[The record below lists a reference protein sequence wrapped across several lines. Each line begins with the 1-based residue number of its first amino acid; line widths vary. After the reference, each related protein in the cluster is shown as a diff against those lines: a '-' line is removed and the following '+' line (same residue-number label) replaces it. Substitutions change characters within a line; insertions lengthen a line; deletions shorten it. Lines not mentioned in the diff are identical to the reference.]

1 MEETIGERVRRLRKA
16 KEWTQVALAYNAGR
30 APSVVSQVETGKRQ
44 PELSTIKHLAEAL
57 EVDWRYLLLGDQ
69 LPKAP
74 APSTPGQPSAEEPA
88 EDEQLV
94 PLGESLQKMI
104 AVGEDAQ
111 QVARDWRREAER
123 SLREE
128 RPLTKYRPLEMYSLH
143 NELSRVYVD
152 TFNSLLN
159 SAKMGIVGYTDEE
172 GGNQPFSPDP
182 ALWPEELKTPLFEA
196 GARIAA
202 LPRLIRKIELRAAEQ
217 RQQDVERA
225 LYEEYNVEDHL
236 PAKVVQ
242 GPKWRQELDKALAE
256 AGV

>member
-1 MEETIGERVRRLRKA
+1 MEETIGERVRRLRTA

-69 LPKAP
+69 LPKSP
-74 APSTPGQPSAEEPA
+74 APSASGRPSAGAPA
-88 EDEQLV
+88 DDEQLV
-94 PLGESLQKMI
+94 PLRESLQKMI
-104 AVGEDAQ
+104 AVGKDAQ

-123 SLREE
+123 SLEE
-128 RPLTKYRPLEMYSLH
+128 GRPLTKYRPLEMYSLH
-143 NELSRVYVD
+143 NELSRIYVD

-159 SAKMGIVGYTDEE
+159 SALKGTVGYIDK
-172 GGNQPFSPDP
+172 GVSQYLSPDP
-182 ALWPEELKTPLFEA
+182 ALWPQEWKTPLYEA

-202 LPRLIRKIELRAAEQ
+202 LPSLIKKIELRAAEQ
-217 RQQDVERA
+217 RQEGVERA

-236 PAKVVQ
+236 PEEIVR
-242 GPKWRQELDKALAE
+242 GPEWRQELDKALAE
-256 AGV
+256 VGV